1 MATLFKNTLNS
12 NLIVYLEWS
21 NEPWNS
27 MFAVTQTSYTMGQQ
41 LFNTGNYPFLDYDSM
56 FLVPSSYSIF
66 LLLLFFQHKMFNNMI
81 DSGNIWY
88 MAYRWTVWKALVTSN
103 IWRSVWG
110 DCNMGTRVRPVIN
123 AQVRERFGRTGSERL
138 RDSIEREIR
147 ENRGES

>member
-1 MATLFKNTLNS
+1 
-12 NLIVYLEWS
+12 
-21 NEPWNS
+21 
-27 MFAVTQTSYTMGQQ
+27 
-41 LFNTGNYPFLDYDSM
+41 
-56 FLVPSSYSIF
+56 
-66 LLLLFFQHKMFNNMI
+66 MFNNMI

-123 AQVRERFGRTGSERL
+123 AQVRERFGRTWSERL